1 MTTKNTNTNTKT
13 TKAKGATKAT
23 KATKA
28 KGATSEKVTIKGLRE
43 DKRNAVNEV
52 VSKYNNNENML
63 NIEELENG
71 DNIGEKVVMLVGTDA
86 LGVPQHINSKLIS
99 AFVHDTHYDYMMY
112 NGSTPHYMDFTIVNA
127 PKGNEDGEAWE
138 NHIYKPLA
146 VELANENATLALRA
160 DDHETVAQVFAFMR
174 YNAFI
179 DMVSEVGAIVS
190 DYDAKIGAV
199 KAKKMVTKKT
209 ASKAGA
215 KGAKATKNA
224 TKENND

>member
-1 MTTKNTNTNTKT
+1 MTRKNTNTNTKGA
-13 TKAKGATKAT
+13 KASATKAT
-23 KATKA
+23 KASTNTKA
-28 KGATSEKVTIKGLRE
+28 SAEKVNLKGLRE
-43 DKRNAVNEV
+43 EKRNAVNAIV
-52 VSKYNNNENML
+52 AKYNNNENML

-71 DNIGEKVVMLVGTDA
+71 GNIDEKFVMLIGTDV

-99 AFVHDTHYDYMMY
+99 AFVHDVHYDYMVY

-127 PKGNEDGEAWE
+127 PKGGEDGEAWE

-179 DMVSEVGAIVS
+179 DMVSEVGAVVS
-190 DYDAKIGAV
+190 DYDAKIDAIKADK
-199 KAKKMVTKKT
+199 KAKKTT
-209 ASKAGA
+209 SKGA
-215 KGAKATKNA
+215 KGAKGTKNA
-224 TKENND
+224 TKENNN